1 MLGFLG
7 DVPGGHFGLCR
18 AVRLEFPN
26 YGRLAKFRT
35 TIAERQRTAE
45 ARSEESRDRSGLDG
59 SSASSSPIYE
69 VPTKPTSPVYSPG
82 VPSPS
87 YGSPLVSSS
96 PRRPPEAEA
105 ARSEEG
111 PAEDKA
117 TGIKELGPEDSEEI
131 LGFCPSM
138 LRRSFTPE
146 RSPSSSMP
154 SLTDSSA
161 TDTSTSTSSGVS
173 SGGSKPGKS

>member
-1 MLGFLG
+1 M
-7 DVPGGHFGLCR
+7 
-18 AVRLEFPN
+18 RLEFPN

-59 SSASSSPIYE
+59 SSTCSSPSYE
-69 VPTKPTSPVYSPG
+69 VHTKPTSPVYSPGVPSPVYSPG

-111 PAEDKA
+111 PAEDQA

-138 LRRSFTPE
+138 LRRTMTPE

-173 SGGSKPGKS
+173 SGGSKPGRKLIGMLSWK